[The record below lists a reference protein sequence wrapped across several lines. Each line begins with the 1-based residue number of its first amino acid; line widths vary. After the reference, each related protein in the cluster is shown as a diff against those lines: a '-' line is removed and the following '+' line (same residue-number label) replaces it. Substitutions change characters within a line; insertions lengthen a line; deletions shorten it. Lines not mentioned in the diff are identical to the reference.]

1 MKNLE
6 LLKEKSTMLSKEQM
20 KGVQGG
26 MKWTNDRGGNVY
38 DTRNLAG
45 WLKHQASLSAE
56 TILFGY
62 DRS

>member
-6 LLKEKSTMLSKEQM
+6 LLKEKSTKLSKEQM

-38 DTRNLAG
+38 DTRNLDG
-45 WLKHQASLSAE
+45 WIKHQRSLSAE
-56 TILFGY
+56 TILFGG
-62 DRS
+62 DRY

>member
-26 MKWTNDRGGNVY
+26 MKWTKDRSNNVY
-38 DTRNLAG
+38 DARYLDG

-56 TILFGY
+56 TILFGH
-62 DRS
+62 DRY

>member
-6 LLKEKSTMLSKEQM
+6 LLKEKLTMISTEQM

-26 MKWTNDRGGNVY
+26 MKWTGDRGGNVY
-38 DTRNLAG
+38 DTRNLDG
-45 WLKHQASLSAE
+45 WVKHQRSLSAE

-62 DRS
+62 DR